1 MTNANKT
8 VEGELT
14 RFEKILAVFEK
25 FLETRYGE
33 LNDKLE
39 QLSHNKGRFSDGD
52 QNLTV
57 LATNQE
63 EYQAKLN
70 LISNNTSRL
79 EEDNR
84 NRYTSI

>member
-33 LNDKLE
+33 LNEKLE
-39 QLSHNKGRFSDGD
+39 QLSHNKGRLGDGD

-70 LISNNTSRL
+70 LLSNNTSRL